1 MTTRK
6 GIFVGAFLVAALP
19 NLANAAPSERHIP
32 RGELQ
37 PQVIEKVYD
46 SPRGEVQFTV
56 IEGMQPAGHSGY
68 LRNVKGNLMGFT
80 EVRGG
85 GECEKWF
92 LSSKEEELPRGCEFL
107 FYDNFDG
114 RYMAIRSDEMEESS
128 LFEVASEELRGKRL
142 NTWGLAGGSDVS
154 L

>member
-1 MTTRK
+1 MMVGK
-6 GIFVGAFLVAALP
+6 GIIVGLSLAAILPFRAF
-19 NLANAAPSERHIP
+19 AAPSERHIP
-32 RGELQ
+32 TGELH

-56 IEGMQPAGHSGY
+56 VEGSVAEHSGY

-85 GECEKWF
+85 GECEQWF
-92 LSSKEEELPRGCEFL
+92 LSSKEAQLPSGCEFL

-114 RYMAIRSDEMEESS
+114 RYMSIRSDEMEESS
-128 LFEVASEELRGKRL
+128 LFDVASGELRGKRL
-142 NTWGLAGGSDVS
+142 SNWGLAGGSDVS